1 MNFKPNCVSAFLLL
15 AACGAGE
22 TLPPETPVAAAPVAA
37 APVPVAAAPVAAA
50 PVAAAP
56 SAETTSAK
64 TTRAQA
70 EVPIAA
76 APLPTSSA
84 AAPASSTPVVPTP
97 SATPAGLQMEDLK
110 LGTGMIVASGD
121 RAKLHY
127 TGRLESGTVFD
138 TSLQAGREPF
148 VFRVGKGQV
157 IKGWDQ
163 GIVGMRI
170 GGKRKLTIAPGL
182 AYGAKGSPP
191 TIPPNATL
199 IFEVELLDVVKFGP

>member
-1 MNFKPNCVSAFLLL
+1 VYALLLL

-22 TLPPETPVAAAPVAA
+22 TVPPEAPK
-37 APVPVAAAPVAAA
+37 
-50 PVAAAP
+50 AAAP
-56 SAETTSAK
+56 SAEPVK
-64 TTRAQA
+64 AQA
-70 EVPIAA
+70 E
-76 APLPTSSA
+76 APSA
-84 AAPASSTPVVPTP
+84 AATLPTLVAVPATSTSAASAPSVAAPT
-97 SATPAGLQMEDLK
+97 ATPAGLQIEDLK
-110 LGTGMIVASGD
+110 VGTGMVVASGD

-170 GGKRKLTIAPGL
+170 GGKRKLTIAPAL